1 MGAKIEAKLEKIEKR
16 GSKNRC
22 QKVMSK
28 TMSLYARPGSG
39 PGPTGLDFGAGGGVR
54 RGFAP
59 PVTGGSGFEP
69 LRSKNALHPAGCD
82 GKNLCKNEVGKND
95 AKIR

>member
-1 MGAKIEAKLEKIEKR
+1 MP
-16 GSKNRC
+16 KNDVENDELVRPAR
-22 QKVMSK
+22 V
-28 TMSLYARPGSG
+28 RPGYS
-39 PGPTGLDFGAGGGVR
+39 GLDFESGGEVR

-69 LRSKNALHPAGCD
+69 LRSKNALHPAGCG